1 MVFSDPVFLF
11 AFLPVSLI
19 LILLAV
25 PRAHNL
31 AILVFSLVFYYW
43 TSGWLTLL
51 LAASIVGNWL
61 IGRAIHARSQ
71 GRLKQRLMMAGVVAN
86 LLALAYFKYA
96 YFIAG
101 NIDFAL
107 GLNSS
112 DVFAAVILP
121 IGISFFTFQGIS
133 YLIDLRRGEIEA
145 EPNLIRFGA
154 YLSFFPQLIAGPIVR
169 YHDVYD
175 DFRRPKLTLENFAG
189 GATRFLHGLLKKV
202 LIADAAGRVAD
213 TCFGMSD
220 DIGMATAWIGALAYT
235 IQIYFDFSGYSDMA
249 IGIGRM
255 CGIRFL
261 ENFRHPYSSS
271 TITEFW
277 RRWHISL
284 SSWFR
289 DYLYI
294 PLGGNRNGS
303 ASTYRN
309 LAIVFLVTG
318 LWHGAAWTYVVW
330 GLYHGAFLVLE
341 RLVMGRRAS
350 EQKAVWLR
358 FVYLLPVVMV
368 GWVIF
373 RAESMAGAADYL
385 LAMVSISREG
395 AFDIAPSVTG
405 TLPPL
410 NLIALGLGML
420 IFFLPREPVGGQL
433 AMKVGGA
440 RTEAG
445 QLAYTVVAGVL
456 AAMLVLVSNFSP
468 FLYFQF

>member
-11 AFLPVSLI
+11 AFLPVSLVV
-19 LILLAV
+19 ILLAV

-61 IGRAIHARSQ
+61 IGRAIQARSADS
-71 GRLKQRLMMAGVVAN
+71 LKQRLMMAGVVAN
-86 LLALAYFKYA
+86 LMALAYFKYA

-107 GLNSS
+107 GLNAS
-112 DVFAAVILP
+112 DVFSSVILP

-133 YLIDLRRGEIEA
+133 YLIDLRRGEIKA

-175 DFRRPKLTLENFAG
+175 DFRRPKLTLDNFAG

-213 TCFGMSD
+213 ACFGMSG

-294 PLGGNRNGS
+294 PLGGNRSGS
-303 ASTYRN
+303 VATYRN

-330 GLYHGAFLVLE
+330 GIYHGAFLVLE
-341 RLVMGRRAS
+341 RLIMGRRAS

-358 FVYLLPVVMV
+358 FVYLLPVVMI

-373 RAESMAGAADYL
+373 RAESMAGAVGYL
-385 LAMVSISREG
+385 SAMVSVFSEG

-420 IFFLPREPVGGQL
+420 IFFLPRDPIGGQL
-433 AMKVGGA
+433 AMQVGGA

-445 QLAYTVVAGVL
+445 QLAYTVVAGFL